1 MVLVDYIS
9 ILAPGTNHKQ
19 HHVKSFS
26 YRAVTIQLKMKKLN
40 IITALLLLASSAL
53 YAIEKSDVTITGTVK
68 GVNSGKIYLQKFD
81 NKMFFSI
88 DSAEIKDG
96 KFEFKQQLELPEL
109 YGLTLNKAKSP
120 LYVFLESG
128 KINATIDTAKNYRA
142 STLTGSKSNDLFTA
156 FKKQE
161 DVKISEFIKEN
172 PTSIV
177 SAYVLY
183 RNYSYRLTP
192 EEINENIGYLDP
204 SLHST
209 PYVAVL
215 KELVGTLSAVSVGKP
230 APDFTSTD
238 PKGKSVS
245 LSSHRG
251 KYVLLDF
258 WAAWCGPCRQ
268 ENPNI
273 VKAYKKYKAKGF
285 DVFAV
290 SLDRTKEAWVKAIKD
305 DKLTWTHVS
314 DLKYWNS
321 EAAKLYGVRAIPS
334 NVLIDPDGIIIAR
347 NLTGEKLQ
355 EKLAELLK

>member
-1 MVLVDYIS
+1 
-9 ILAPGTNHKQ
+9 
-19 HHVKSFS
+19 
-26 YRAVTIQLKMKKLN
+26 MKNLN
-40 IITALLLLASSAL
+40 IITALLLLVSSAL
-53 YAIEKSDVTITGTVK
+53 YATEKNDVTITGTVK

-96 KFEFKQQLELPEL
+96 KFEFNQKLELPEL
-109 YGLTLNKAKSP
+109 YGLTLNQPKSP

-128 KINATIDTAKNYRA
+128 EIHATIDTARNYRE
-142 STLTGSKSNDLFTA
+142 STITGSKSNDLFTA
-156 FKKQE
+156 FKKQQ
-161 DVKISEFIKEN
+161 DVKIDEFIKEN
-172 PTSIV
+172 PASIV

-192 EEINENIGYLDP
+192 EEIEENIGYLDP
-204 SLHST
+204 SLHQT

-230 APDFTSTD
+230 APDFTSTN

-273 VKAYKKYKAKGF
+273 VKAYQKYKSKGF

-290 SLDRTKEAWVKAIKD
+290 SLDRTKEAWLKAIKD

-347 NLTGEKLQ
+347 NLKGEELHK
-355 EKLAELLK
+355 KLAELLK

>member
-1 MVLVDYIS
+1 MKL
-9 ILAPGTNHKQ
+9 
-19 HHVKSFS
+19 
-26 YRAVTIQLKMKKLN
+26 KKLN
-40 IITALLLLASSAL
+40 ILTAILLLTSSTL
-53 YAIEKSDVTITGTVK
+53 YAIEKSDVTITGTVN
-68 GVNSGKIYLQKFD
+68 GVSSGKIYLQKFD

-88 DSAEIKDG
+88 DSAEIKEG
-96 KFEFKQQLELPEL
+96 KFEFNQQLELPEL

-128 KINATIDTAKNYRA
+128 KIHATIDTARNYRE
-142 STLTGSKSNDLFTA
+142 SIITGSKSNDLFTA
-156 FKKQE
+156 FKKQQE
-161 DVKISEFIKEN
+161 VKIDEFIKEN
-172 PTSIV
+172 PSSIV

-183 RNYSYRLTP
+183 RNYAYRLTP
-192 EEINENIGYLDP
+192 EEIEENIGYLDP
-204 SLHST
+204 SLQQT

-215 KELVGTLSAVSVGKP
+215 KELVGTLTKVSVGKP
-230 APDFTSTD
+230 APDFTSTN

-273 VKAYKKYKAKGF
+273 VKAYQKYKSKGF

-290 SLDRTKEAWVKAIKD
+290 SLDRTKEAWLKAIKD
-305 DKLTWTHVS
+305 DKLTWTQVS

-334 NVLIDPDGIIIAR
+334 NVLIDPNGMIIAR
-347 NLTGEKLQ
+347 NLKGEELHQ
-355 EKLAELLK
+355 KLAELLK